1 MKSRNS
7 SAVQSIESRAKEMK
21 FSVIVPCYNSQDT
34 IREVVESTRTVFE
47 QMGETDYEFVLVN
60 DYSPN
65 EETLHELQKLAGQYP
80 FVKVID
86 LAKNFG
92 QANAQMA
99 GLNYAQGAYIINMDD
114 DLQTHPSNIPLLYG
128 KLCEGYDL
136 VFARYKKKQHN
147 KFRNLLTF
155 MGAKFDEICLER
167 PKDISFTS
175 FWICKKFIRDE
186 LIKYQYPYSFME
198 GLFLR
203 TARNIAN
210 VEIEHRARQ
219 YGHSGYNFKKLVKLW
234 SNFTNFTVLPLRIAG
249 VIGFLSA
256 LLGFFYALFIV
267 IKKLLD
273 PGMPMGYASLICI
286 VLIFFGI
293 TLFCI
298 GMLGEYVGR
307 TFLCVNNSPQYVV
320 RETYN
325 VEQNENMA
333 GSREGAVVDKASE
346 GPKQAHAAEEDI

>member
-1 MKSRNS
+1 
-7 SAVQSIESRAKEMK
+7 MK

-34 IREVVESTRTVFE
+34 ISELVELTREVFG
-47 QMGETDYEFVLVN
+47 QMGEEEYEFVLVN

-65 EETLHELQKLAGQYP
+65 RETLQELLRLAGRYP

-99 GLNYAQGAYIINMDD
+99 GLNFAEGEYIINMDD
-114 DLQTHPSNIPLLYG
+114 DLQTHPSHIPALYQ
-128 KLCEGYDL
+128 KLEEGYDL

-147 KFRNLLTF
+147 FFRNLLTR
-155 MGAKFDEICLER
+155 MGAKFDEMCLER
-167 PKDISFTS
+167 PKDIDFTS
-175 FWICKKFIRDE
+175 FFICRKFIRDE
-186 LIKYQYPYSFME
+186 VIKYTYPYSFME

-210 VEIEHRARQ
+210 VEVEHLPRQ
-219 YGHSGYNFKKLVKLW
+219 HGQSGYNLRKLVKLW

-249 VIGFLSA
+249 IIGFLSA
-256 LLGFFYALFIV
+256 LGGFLYALYIV

-273 PGMPMGYASLICI
+273 PGMPMGYASLICV

-320 RETYN
+320 RAAYN
-325 VEQNENMA
+325 
-333 GSREGAVVDKASE
+333 GSEKKDGKE
-346 GPKQAHAAEEDI
+346 

>member
-1 MKSRNS
+1 
-7 SAVQSIESRAKEMK
+7 MK

-34 IREVVESTRTVFE
+34 IRELVETTIQVFR

-65 EETLHELQKLAGQYP
+65 METIYELRHLAEEYP

-99 GLNYAQGAYIINMDD
+99 ALNYAEGDYIINMDD
-114 DLQTHPSNIPLLYG
+114 DLQTHPINIPLLYR
-128 KLCEGYDL
+128 KMQEGYDL
-136 VFARYKKKQHN
+136 VFAKYKKKQHSG
-147 KFRNLLTF
+147 FRNLLTF
-155 MGAKFDEICLER
+155 LSAKFDELCLER

-186 LIKYQYPYSFME
+186 LIKYPYPYSFME

-219 YGHSGYNFKKLVKLW
+219 YGHSGYNMKKLIKLW
-234 SNFTNFTVLPLRIAG
+234 SNFTNFTVLPLRVAG
-249 VIGFLSA
+249 LIGSISA
-256 LLGFFYALFIV
+256 LGGFIYALVIV
-267 IKKLLD
+267 IRKILD
-273 PGMPMGYASLICI
+273 PGMPMGYASVICI
-286 VLIFFGI
+286 ILIFFGI

-325 VEQNENMA
+325 VNRTDSTY
-333 GSREGAVVDKASE
+333 GL
-346 GPKQAHAAEEDI
+346 KQSGIADAAAQEIKK

>member
-1 MKSRNS
+1 
-7 SAVQSIESRAKEMK
+7 MK

-34 IREVVESTRTVFE
+34 IREVVETTIAVFG

-65 EETLHELQKLAGQYP
+65 TETLYALQRLAGQYP

-99 GLNYAQGAYIINMDD
+99 GLNYARGEYVINMDD

-175 FWICKKFIRDE
+175 FWICKKFVRDE
-186 LIKYQYPYSFME
+186 LIKYKYPYSFME

-219 YGHSGYNFKKLVKLW
+219 YGHSGYNLRKLVKLW
-234 SNFTNFTVLPLRIAG
+234 SNFTNFTVIPLRIAG

-256 LLGFFYALFIV
+256 LLGFFYALYIV

-273 PGMPMGYASLICI
+273 PGMPMGYASIICI
-286 VLIFFGI
+286 ILIFFGI

-307 TFLCVNNSPQYVV
+307 TFLCVNNNPQYVV

-325 VEQNENMA
+325 VVPKDSETVPQEGVE
-333 GSREGAVVDKASE
+333 GSPNGEILGQVERTGETV
-346 GPKQAHAAEEDI
+346 

>member
-1 MKSRNS
+1 
-7 SAVQSIESRAKEMK
+7 MK

-34 IREVVESTRTVFE
+34 IREVVEQTMLAFR
-47 QMGETDYEFVLVN
+47 QMNESDYEFVLVN

-65 EETLHELQKLAGQYP
+65 IETLHELQRLAGQYP

-99 GLNYAQGAYIINMDD
+99 GLNYAQGDYIINMDD
-114 DLQTHPSNIPLLYG
+114 DLQTHPSNIPLLYD
-128 KLCEGYDL
+128 KLTEGYDL

-155 MGAKFDEICLER
+155 MSAKFDEICLER
-167 PKDISFTS
+167 PKNISFTS

-186 LIKYQYPYSFME
+186 LIKYPYPYSFME

-210 VEIEHRARQ
+210 VEIEHHARQ
-219 YGHSGYNFKKLVKLW
+219 YGHSGYNLKKLVKLW

-249 VIGFLSA
+249 VIGFVSA
-256 LLGFFYALFIV
+256 LGGFLYALYIV
-267 IKKLLD
+267 IKKLID
-273 PGMPMGYASLICI
+273 PGMPMGYASLVCI
-286 VLIFFGI
+286 ILIFFGI
-293 TLFCI
+293 TLFCM

-325 VEQNENMA
+325 VEDVRKDQ
-333 GSREGAVVDKASE
+333 V
-346 GPKQAHAAEEDI
+346 QHEEQHEKDDHKKEERTT

>member
-1 MKSRNS
+1 MKY
-7 SAVQSIESRAKEMK
+7 
-21 FSVIVPCYNSQDT
+21 SVIVPCYNSQDT
-34 IREVVESTRTVFE
+34 IREVVEITMGIFR
-47 QMGETDYEFVLVN
+47 QMGENDYEFVLVN

-65 EETLHELQKLAGQYP
+65 VETLHELQRLAGQYP

-99 GLNYAQGAYIINMDD
+99 ALNYACGDYIINMDD
-114 DLQTHPSNIPLLYG
+114 DLQTHPTNIPLLVA
-128 KLCEGYDL
+128 KLEEGYDL

-147 KFRNLLTF
+147 KIRNLFTW
-155 MGAKFDEICLER
+155 MSAKFDEICMER
-167 PKDISFTS
+167 PKDLSFTS
-175 FWICKKFIRDE
+175 FWICKKFVRDE
-186 LIKYQYPYSFME
+186 LIKYTYPYSFME

-219 YGHSGYNFKKLVKLW
+219 YGHSGYNLKKLLKLW

-249 VIGFLSA
+249 VIGGVSA
-256 LLGFFYALFIV
+256 LGGFAYALCIV
-267 IKKLLD
+267 IRKLLD
-273 PGMPMGYASLICI
+273 PSMPMGYASLLSIM
-286 VLIFFGI
+286 LIFFGI

-320 RETYN
+320 RQTYN
-325 VEQNENMA
+325 VEHA
-333 GSREGAVVDKASE
+333 DDKNGTGNVMKTESE
-346 GPKQAHAAEEDI
+346 RAEE

>member
-1 MKSRNS
+1 
-7 SAVQSIESRAKEMK
+7 MK

-34 IREVVESTRTVFE
+34 IKELVELTIAVFRE
-47 QMGETDYEFVLVN
+47 MGEDSYEFVLVN

-65 EETLHELQKLAGQYP
+65 PETLRQLESLAGQYF
-80 FVKVID
+80 FVKVLD

-99 GLNYAQGAYIINMDD
+99 ALNYAEGDYIINMDD
-114 DLQTHPSNIPLLYG
+114 DLQTHPSNIPLLYR
-128 KLCEGYDL
+128 KLEEGYDL
-136 VFARYKKKQHN
+136 VFARYKKKKHN

-155 MGAKFDEICLER
+155 MGARFDEICLER

-175 FWICKKFIRDE
+175 FWICKKFIRNE
-186 LIKYQYPYSFME
+186 LIKYPYPYSFME

-210 VEIEHRARQ
+210 VEIEHLPRQ
-219 YGHSGYNFKKLVKLW
+219 YGRSGYNLKKLVKLW

-249 VIGFLSA
+249 VAGFVSALGGFL
-256 LLGFFYALFIV
+256 YALYIV

-273 PGMPMGYASLICI
+273 PAMPMGYASLVCI
-286 VLIFFGI
+286 ILIFFGI

-307 TFLCVNNSPQYVV
+307 TFMCVNNSPQFVI
-320 RETYN
+320 RNTYN
-325 VEQNENMA
+325 VE
-333 GSREGAVVDKASE
+333 K
-346 GPKQAHAAEEDI
+346 KEEQK